1 MTRHARML
9 EPARW
14 GSLELPNRTF
24 MPPMGTH
31 TANPDGTISDAGV
44 AYLVARARGGTG
56 LLITESIQTQ
66 DVYDVPTG
74 STVALTADRHV
85 APLRAAVDAVH
96 AAGGL
101 IAANLTP
108 GFGRIMPVG
117 PDGDAPWSA
126 SDCPTLADPGV
137 RCRALSTEQV
147 EDVLDRFRGA
157 TRRALAAGFDA
168 IDLHGH
174 TGYLTDQFLTGVW
187 NTRTDRFGGDV
198 RGRATFATEMIRIV
212 REEAGADFPLSM
224 RITVRHQFPGGRTPD
239 EARELAV
246 VLQDAGLDVLLVDA
260 GAYEAIDWSFP
271 SYYLGDGVYLPDAA
285 AVKPALRIPVAVNG
299 NLTPDVAE
307 QALVD
312 GVADFVGFGRML
324 IADPDLVRKVADGRA
339 ESVRPCIRCNQL
351 CIGNV
356 AAGQPLE
363 CSVNPEAG
371 HETTRV
377 TLPAPTVRRVTVV
390 GGGPGGLEAARVA
403 AERGH
408 VVDLYERGERLGGV
422 LEPAAT
428 PDFKREL
435 HRMVDWWEGEL
446 TRLGV
451 RVHLGHEV
459 TTDADEV
466 TSADAL
472 VVATGSTPWAPPVP
486 GTDGPSAVHV
496 LDFHRGA
503 PVGRRVVVC
512 GGGLSGADAALEL
525 ALDGHE
531 VTVVEMAPQVAG
543 DMVVH
548 NRVALLRRLA
558 ETGVRVLV
566 EHRVAAIDGGGVTCD
581 GPQGRVVLEAD
592 TALLAFGVRPDRVLP
607 DALAPRPST
616 FVVGD
621 CVQPAKVGDAV
632 HAGYAAGAAV

>member
-117 PDGDAPWSA
+117 PDGGAPWSA

-198 RGRATFATEMIRIV
+198 RGRV
-212 REEAGADFPLSM
+212 
-224 RITVRHQFPGGRTPD
+224 
-239 EARELAV
+239 
-246 VLQDAGLDVLLVDA
+246 
-260 GAYEAIDWSFP
+260 
-271 SYYLGDGVYLPDAA
+271 LGD
-285 AVKPALRIPVAVNG
+285 
-299 NLTPDVAE
+299 E
-307 QALVD
+307 
-312 GVADFVGFGRML
+312 
-324 IADPDLVRKVADGRA
+324 
-339 ESVRPCIRCNQL
+339 
-351 CIGNV
+351 
-356 AAGQPLE
+356 
-363 CSVNPEAG
+363 
-371 HETTRV
+371 
-377 TLPAPTVRRVTVV
+377 
-390 GGGPGGLEAARVA
+390 
-403 AERGH
+403 
-408 VVDLYERGERLGGV
+408 LG
-422 LEPAAT
+422 
-428 PDFKREL
+428 
-435 HRMVDWWEGEL
+435 
-446 TRLGV
+446 
-451 RVHLGHEV
+451 
-459 TTDADEV
+459 
-466 TSADAL
+466 
-472 VVATGSTPWAPPVP
+472 
-486 GTDGPSAVHV
+486 
-496 LDFHRGA
+496 
-503 PVGRRVVVC
+503 
-512 GGGLSGADAALEL
+512 
-525 ALDGHE
+525 
-531 VTVVEMAPQVAG
+531 
-543 DMVVH
+543 
-548 NRVALLRRLA
+548 
-558 ETGVRVLV
+558 
-566 EHRVAAIDGGGVTCD
+566 
-581 GPQGRVVLEAD
+581 
-592 TALLAFGVRPDRVLP
+592 
-607 DALAPRPST
+607 
-616 FVVGD
+616 
-621 CVQPAKVGDAV
+621 
-632 HAGYAAGAAV
+632 